1 MLIICFYDNILNSK
15 IVICRYDD
23 NIEVGYQME
32 NKLKNIENKNYNNSL
47 KKNMVISFTLFLL
60 GAILG
65 IVSKILDIYTTNVG
79 NIFSELS
86 IWILF
91 GVIISVYSKK
101 SSQASC
107 SVFSFCIGM
116 LITYYATAELTNS
129 VYSMNFIYGWVI
141 FSLCSPLFAY
151 ITWYSKKKNILSLI
165 ISIGIIL
172 VTILSSIIIF
182 DGLRIYDYII
192 ILILFYYL
200 FIKNY

>member
-1 MLIICFYDNILNSK
+1 
-15 IVICRYDD
+15 
-23 NIEVGYQME
+23 ME
-32 NKLKNIENKNYNNSL
+32 NKLKNIENKNYNNSF

-101 SSQASC
+101 PSQASC

-129 VYSMNFIYGWVI
+129 VYSMNFIFGWVI
-141 FSLCSPLFAY
+141 FSLFSPLFAY

-192 ILILFYYL
+192 ILVLFYYL
-200 FIKNY
+200 FIKKD